1 MFSTELIA
9 AQRKPTAYRR
19 DFYLT
24 VVIMAFTMAQI
35 WAFAVV
41 MITVRPSGPTEL
53 ALGLTLVGSTI
64 AVINGW
70 RHIVRRSR
78 NHIGEE

>member
-9 AQRKPTAYRR
+9 ARRKPTGYRR
-19 DFYLT
+19 AFYLT

-41 MITVRPSGPTEL
+41 MITVRPSGPAGL
-53 ALGLTLVGSTI
+53 ALVLTLVGSTI

-70 RHIVRRSR
+70 RYIVRRSR